1 MRRKRV
7 RRQLPTKNA
16 SDLGTPERWQHDSV
30 VVERI
35 KSSRPNEVPRAK
47 VCSCNPLETYFRRN
61 VIDYKQKSVGKV
73 LGRLWQNA
81 SIEPRVVARYEE
93 YVDTQSAGNA
103 IVRRSESYEKW
114 RAAIAVVGP
123 IASDEVVSIH
133 REEEEVLGP
142 ARIEILRWGLDV
154 LAKHFGV

>member
-16 SDLGTPERWQHDSV
+16 SDLGTPERWQHDPV

-35 KSSRPNEVPRAK
+35 KSSRPNEVRRAK
-47 VCSCNPLETYFRRN
+47 VYSRNPLETYFRRN
-61 VIDYKQKSVGKV
+61 VIDYKQKSAGEV

-114 RAAIAVVGP
+114 RAAIAAIGP
-123 IASDEVVSIH
+123 IASDEVVA
-133 REEEEVLGP
+133 VC
-142 ARIEILRWGLDV
+142 
-154 LAKHFGV
+154 

>member
-1 MRRKRV
+1 M
-7 RRQLPTKNA
+7 
-16 SDLGTPERWQHDSV
+16 
-30 VVERI
+30 
-35 KSSRPNEVPRAK
+35 
-47 VCSCNPLETYFRRN
+47 
-61 VIDYKQKSVGKV
+61 IDYKQKSVGKV

-103 IVRRSESYEKW
+103 IVRRSEAYEKW